1 MRRGLFLTLGL
12 LELAVG
18 AVLIVFSFQLP
29 TTTDVQ
35 QSFGGLARVS
45 AHTSHEVRLLRDQ
58 VHELRQP
65 EMQQLAGRMQTQMRK
80 VTGALRG
87 QTIDY
92 DTVRTMS
99 DALGDVAAGL
109 DGMANTLDP
118 TAIGKLGEGLGQ
130 VAAYLDEQVAPTA
143 ARTADQ
149 LDESTALLREDATRL
164 AALLRDAPLDLKAAR
179 EIHDG
184 LARFSEGLDKM
195 SAALKLQRF
204 DTMREGVKGL
214 ETSLT
219 TGAEQVE
226 RVSGYTYPVV
236 QFNGV
241 KPMVSQKPFWPEGG
255 KIAEG
260 MRQAADGVNA
270 AGKEMDGLATELPKL
285 RASLEE
291 SKKVADRS
299 REALAL
305 ALQQQDKVE
314 PLLKNVPEH
323 ATRLA
328 ESLPK
333 LGADLSRILRDT
345 EKLKDVASSLRQ
357 AQKGIDSAL
366 SRWPELRT
374 TLSRSATLLK
384 ATQQQLRQVVE
395 HRDDYEHALGDTIA
409 LTDEFADRLPRFTT
423 HLDTQLQEQ
432 EKAFDDLGQSIDEVG
447 AAIPGYEQTAA
458 QMVQATRLLLW
469 LVAAIVGLHG
479 VYLVASARLG
489 RQYSL

>member
-1 MRRGLFLTLGL
+1 MGIVFSDLIRSWRPTMRRGLFLTLGL
-12 LELAVG
+12 LELAVAG
-18 AVLIVFSFQLP
+18 VLVVFSFQLP
-29 TTTDVQ
+29 TDADVR
-35 QSFGGLARVS
+35 QSFGGLERVS
-45 AHTSHEVRLLRDQ
+45 AHTGHEVRLLRDQ

-65 EMQQLAGRMQTQMRK
+65 EIHQLSGRLQTPMRK
-80 VTGALRG
+80 VTGSLRG
-87 QTIDY
+87 PTIGY

-130 VAAYLDEQVAPTA
+130 VATYLDEQVAPTA

-149 LDESTALLREDATRL
+149 LDESTGLLREDATRL

-184 LARFSEGLDKM
+184 LARFSEGLDKIGN
-195 SAALKLQRF
+195 ALKLQRF

-226 RVSGYTYPVV
+226 RVAGYTYPVV

-260 MRQAADGVNA
+260 MRQAADGVSA
-270 AGKEMDGLATELPKL
+270 AGKEMDGLATDLPKL

-299 REALAL
+299 REALAN

-333 LGADLSRILRDT
+333 VGADLSRILRDT

-366 SRWPELRT
+366 
-374 TLSRSATLLK
+374 
-384 ATQQQLRQVVE
+384 
-395 HRDDYEHALGDTIA
+395 
-409 LTDEFADRLPRFTT
+409 
-423 HLDTQLQEQ
+423 
-432 EKAFDDLGQSIDEVG
+432 
-447 AAIPGYEQTAA
+447 
-458 QMVQATRLLLW
+458 
-469 LVAAIVGLHG
+469 
-479 VYLVASARLG
+479 
-489 RQYSL
+489 